1 MNKVSYNN
9 HEEPIVLSKALFDL
23 LLKQEHF
30 SELIALYSFYYYT
43 AKWQKTN
50 TPRAVNTYVSQAL
63 NWSTDK
69 ISKYKRILISLGL
82 IENIVRKNE
91 NNSQF
96 VGNYIRVNFIWS
108 KNSVKDL
115 ELDENPA
122 TAKIGVTGKNG
133 KKPAAAKIGV
143 TAKNPTN
150 ALSNNNKNALNNNN
164 ASFDLGNFDLK
175 TKNITPKQFDKFW
188 AIYPRK
194 GSKGKALTEWN
205 KICLKKER
213 PTFRQIKNAILT
225 QKESEQWQNP
235 KFIPLPSTW
244 LHQSRWLDDA
254 SELKG
259 SWKKDTE
266 ENTFVPMFDE
276 LNYTR
281 RNQEYD

>member
-1 MNKVSYNN
+1 MNYKSVALELLSSDSYLVVNKKLIKEFGPN
-9 HEEPIVLSKALFDL
+9 TALFVSNLIDKYKYFQDNNFL
-23 LLKQEHF
+23 LEDGFYITHQKLTDEYGFTDRTIRNCKTTLKNKGIIETK
-30 SELIALYSFYYYT
+30 LIGLPPKEYYFIDWEILLNTLNIYT
-43 AKWQKTN
+43 KSSVRDIPDGNVRDKGNGTVRDNIIITNNKKTN
-50 TPRAVNTYVSQAL
+50 
-63 NWSTDK
+63 
-69 ISKYKRILISLGL
+69 
-82 IENIVRKNE
+82 
-91 NNSQF
+91 
-96 VGNYIRVNFIWS
+96 
-108 KNSVKDL
+108 
-115 ELDENPA
+115 
-122 TAKIGVTGKNG
+122 
-133 KKPAAAKIGV
+133 KK
-143 TAKNPTN
+143 T
-150 ALSNNNKNALNNNN
+150 SS
-164 ASFDLGNFDLK
+164 SFDLGNFDLK

-281 RNQEYD
+281 PRQEYD